1 MKAIV
6 QKRYGSPDVLRLAD
20 VAKPEPKG
28 DEVLVRVR
36 ASSVNAADVDLL
48 RGIFLIRLGAPL
60 RPKNRIPGSDVAGQ
74 IEAVGKDVTR
84 FAPGDE
90 VFGDLSE
97 GGFGAFAEYVCAPE
111 DALTLKPADLTFEE
125 AATVPQAAVI
135 ALQGLRD
142 IRQVQPG
149 QHVLINGAGGGMGTF
164 AVQMAKSFGAEVTA
178 VDSTSK
184 QDLLGSIGADHV
196 IDYTEE
202 DYTRGEPRYDLIL
215 DMVGNHSISEYR
227 GALGPEGALGLV
239 GGPARL
245 FLKVQLQGAR
255 DSGPGGQKLGI
266 VMWKP
271 NKSEDVAFVKELL
284 EAGTVTPVIDSS
296 YPLSEVPEAFRH
308 LEAGDVLG
316 KAVVTV

>member
-1 MKAIV
+1 MRAIV
-6 QKRYGSPDVLRLAD
+6 QKSYGSPDVLRLED
-20 VAKPEPKG
+20 VAKPEPKS
-28 DEVLVRVR
+28 DEVLVRVC

-74 IEAVGKDVTR
+74 VEAVGKDVTR
-84 FAPGDE
+84 FTAGDE

-97 GGFGAFAEYVCAPE
+97 GGFGAFAEYVCAPQ
-111 DALTLKPADLTFEE
+111 DALTLKPASLSFEE

-135 ALQGLRD
+135 AVQGLRD
-142 IRQVQPG
+142 IRPVQPG

-164 AVQMAKSFGAEVTA
+164 AVQIAKSFGAEVTA

-184 QDLLGSIGADHV
+184 QELLGSIGADHI

-202 DYTRGEPRYDLIL
+202 DYTRGQPGYDLIL
-215 DMVGNHSISEYR
+215 DMVGNQSISEYR

-239 GGPARL
+239 GGPVSL

-255 DSGPGGQKLGI
+255 DSSPGGQKLGI

-271 NKSEDVAFVKELL
+271 NKSEDVAFVKDLL
-284 EAGTVTPVIDSS
+284 EAGTVTPVIESS
-296 YPLSEVPEAFRH
+296 YPLSEVPEAFRR

-316 KAVVTV
+316 KAVITV